1 MLTAYWIAVA
11 VFWIV
16 GLTLWNKLY
25 PKPKTKGG
33 ERNGG

>member
-11 VFWIV
+11 VFWAA

-25 PKPKTKGG
+25 PKPKGG
-33 ERNGG
+33 ERHGG